1 MYWRRELLL
10 SMSTLETRRPAPER
24 HHSPHADAAATK
36 TNGRTSLNAIDRSID
51 SDAFAEAVRFAAVSK
66 TFDGKNLVVD
76 DLNLII
82 RNGEFLTMLGP
93 SGSGKTTCLMMLAG
107 FESLTC
113 GNLFLLGKSVKG
125 TPPYKRNI
133 GMVFQNYALFPHLT
147 VAENLAFPLEAR
159 GLPGAEI
166 SQKVTRALDMVQLPT
181 LGDRRPTQLSG
192 GQQQRIA
199 VARALVYEPALVLM
213 DEPLGAL
220 DKQLREQMQL
230 EIKQI
235 HQRLGL
241 TFVYVTHDQTEALT
255 ISDRIAVF
263 NRGRVEQ
270 LASPGV
276 LYEAPES
283 VFVAEFLGET
293 NRFVGSVRDL
303 SGSRCRLEL
312 DDGTLISAL
321 PIGQLQQGG
330 HAVACIRPEAITLSR
345 RPIADKPGNLNS
357 FDGFLQERVYLGDHL
372 RLRVRIGDRFDL
384 SVKVQRQPNYCP
396 PEIGDALTVN
406 WPAQECRAFADPRR
420 VKSQESREAKQGR
433 S

>member
-1 MYWRRELLL
+1 MHRRRELLL
-10 SMSTLETRRPAPER
+10 GMSTLETNRPAPER
-24 HHSPHADAAATK
+24 DHSPPADTAATK
-36 TNGRTSLNAIDRSID
+36 KNKRTGLNAINWSID
-51 SDAFAEAVRFAAVSK
+51 SDGFAEAVRFAAVSK
-66 TFDGKNLVVD
+66 TFDGKTLVVD

-113 GNLFLLGKSVKG
+113 GDLLLFGKSVKG

-159 GLPGAEI
+159 GLPAAEVRE
-166 SQKVTRALDMVQLPT
+166 KVIRALDMVQLPT
-181 LGDRRPTQLSG
+181 LGDRRPAQLSG

-263 NRGRVEQ
+263 NQGRVEQ
-270 LASPGV
+270 IASPGV

-293 NRFVGSVRDL
+293 NRLAGSVRDL
-303 SGSRCRLEL
+303 AASRCRLEL
-312 DDGTLISAL
+312 DDGTLISAF
-321 PIGQLQQGG
+321 PVGQFKQGDR
-330 HAVACIRPEAITLSR
+330 AVACVRPEAISLSR
-345 RPIADKPGNLNS
+345 PSAEKLGNINS
-357 FDGFLQERVYLGDHL
+357 FPGLLQERVYLGDHL
-372 RLRVRIGDRFDL
+372 RLRVRIGSRFDL
-384 SVKVQRQPNYCP
+384 SIKVQRQPDYRP

-406 WPAQECRAFADPRR
+406 WPAEECRAFADPRR
-420 VKSQESREAKQGR
+420 PESKESRETKQGR

>member
-1 MYWRRELLL
+1 MHRRHESLLG
-10 SMSTLETRRPAPER
+10 MSTLETRRPAPER
-24 HHSPHADAAATK
+24 DHSPLADAAATK
-36 TNGRTSLNAIDRSID
+36 TNRRTRLNAINGSID
-51 SDAFAEAVRFAAVSK
+51 SDADAVRFAAVSK
-66 TFDGKNLVVD
+66 TFDGKTLVVD

-113 GNLFLLGKSVKG
+113 GDLFLLGKSVKG

-159 GLPGAEI
+159 GLPAAEI
-166 SQKVTRALDMVQLPT
+166 REKVTRALDMVQLPT
-181 LGDRRPTQLSG
+181 LGDRRPAQLSG

-263 NRGRVEQ
+263 NKGRVEQ

-293 NRFVGSVRDL
+293 NRLVGSVRDL
-303 SGSRCRLEL
+303 SGSRCRLQL

-321 PIGQLQQGG
+321 PVGQLKQGDR
-330 HAVACIRPEAITLSR
+330 AVACIRPEAITLSR
-345 RPIADKPGNLNS
+345 PSADKPGNLNS
-357 FDGFLQERVYLGDHL
+357 FAGFLQERVYLGDHL

-384 SVKVQRQPNYCP
+384 SIKVQRQPDYRP
-396 PEIGDALTVN
+396 PEIGDAVTVN
-406 WPAQECRAFADPRR
+406 WPAQECRAFADPSRL
-420 VKSQESREAKQGR
+420 KSQES
-433 S
+433 